1 MQGTRDKKICMK
13 KLLTIVCGLSISLSG
28 HARQGDVEFGV
39 VEADTLS
46 LDVVDTRTIL
56 PYDYSPDFTYEMVE
70 ERLAGLNSGV
80 PIQLNERVFSFID
93 YFTVRNRDYIRSVQQ
108 RAEVYFPIF
117 EKYLKE
123 YDLPEELKYLS
134 IVESGLRTNA
144 ISRVGAGGL
153 WQFMPATG
161 RFYKLHQDWYID
173 ERMDP
178 EKATEAACKYLKQLY
193 GMFGDWD
200 LALAAYNSG
209 PGNVRKAIRRSGY
222 KKTFWEVYRY
232 LPRETRSYV
241 PQFVAILYTMNFN
254 EFHNLYPDE
263 KEYMMAYD
271 TVMIDQY
278 LHIETFAN
286 LTGLC
291 ADDILKLNPHLIRG
305 VIPET
310 VSNYPLRVPS
320 DKMDFVYE
328 NMDFLLDSAGKVGK
342 EHLEKLAQNM
352 PGSTYGRE
360 NVRYR
365 VQSGDVLGT
374 IAQRYHVRVSD
385 LREWNRIS
393 GNMIRVGQTL
403 NIWVLPNYQS
413 KPNLYT
419 PSSTIAKVPTQ
430 STVISASVGADGS
443 KYHMVQS
450 GDTLWD
456 ISKKYGN
463 VSIEK
468 IKQLNNLSSS
478 KIHVGQKL
486 LIE

>member
-1 MQGTRDKKICMK
+1 MK
-13 KLLTIVCGLSISLSG
+13 KLLTFVCCATLTAGVL
-28 HARQGDVEFGV
+28 ARQNDVEFGV
-39 VEADTLS
+39 VQADTLEI
-46 LDVVDTRTIL
+46 DQVDNRTIL
-56 PYDYSPDFTYEMVE
+56 PYDFTPDFTYEMVE
-70 ERLAGLNSGV
+70 ERLASLNSEV
-80 PIQLNERVFSFID
+80 PVQLNDRVFSFID
-93 YFTVRNRDYIRSVQQ
+93 YFAVRNRDYIRSVQQ
-108 RAEVYFPIF
+108 KADVYFPIF
-117 EKYLKE
+117 EKYLKA
-123 YDLPEELKYLS
+123 YGLPEELKYLS

-193 GMFGDWD
+193 DMFGDWD

-241 PQFVAILYTMNFN
+241 PQFVAIMYTMNFN
-254 EFHNLYPDE
+254 EFHNLFPAE
-263 KEYMMAYD
+263 KEYLMAYD

-291 ADDILKLNPHLIRG
+291 TDDILKLNPHLIRG
-305 VIPET
+305 VIPE
-310 VSNYPLRVPS
+310 SAKNYPLRIPS
-320 DKMDFVYE
+320 DKLEFVYE

-342 EHLEKLAQNM
+342 EHLEMLARDM

-360 NVRYR
+360 NIRYR

-419 PSSTIAKVPTQ
+419 PSTTIAKVPSQ
-430 STVISASVGADGS
+430 SSVLAASATTGGS
-443 KYHMVQS
+443 KYHMVQP

-478 KIHVGQKL
+478 RIHVGQKL

>member
-1 MQGTRDKKICMK
+1 MK
-13 KLLTIVCGLSISLSG
+13 KLLTFVCGVAIASTSF
-28 HARQGDVEFGV
+28 ARQDDVEFGL
-39 VEADTLS
+39 VESDS
-46 LDVVDTRTIL
+46 LMFDVVDSRTIL
-56 PYDYSPDFTYEMVE
+56 PYDFAPDFTYEMVE
-70 ERLAGLNSGV
+70 ERLVNLNSAV
-80 PIQLNERVFSFID
+80 PLQLNDRVFSFID
-93 YFTVRNRDYIRSVQQ
+93 YFSVRNRDYMRTVQQ
-108 RAEVYFPIF
+108 KAEVYFPIF
-117 EKYLKE
+117 EKYLRQ
-123 YDLPEELKYLS
+123 YGLPEELKYLS
-134 IVESGLRTNA
+134 VVESGLRTNA
-144 ISRVGAGGL
+144 VSRVGAGGL

-161 RFYKLHQDWYID
+161 RFFKLHQDWYID

-222 KKTFWEVYRY
+222 KKTFWDVYRY

-241 PQFVAILYTMNFN
+241 PQFIAILYTMEFN
-254 EFHNLYPDE
+254 DFHNLFPAE
-263 KEYMMAYD
+263 TEYMMAYD

-286 LTGLC
+286 LTGVC
-291 ADDILKLNPHLIRG
+291 TEDILKLNPHLIRG

-310 VSNYPLRVPS
+310 VSNYPLRIPA
-320 DKMDFVYE
+320 DKMEFVYQ
-328 NMDFLLDSAGKVGK
+328 NMEFLLDSAGKVGK
-342 EHLEKLAQNM
+342 EHLERLAKDM

-360 NVRYR
+360 NIRYR
-365 VQSGDVLGT
+365 VRSGDVLGT
-374 IAQRYHVRVSD
+374 IAQRYHVRVTD
-385 LREWNRIS
+385 LREWNRLS

-419 PSSTIAKVPTQ
+419 PATTIAKAPTPRPAL
-430 STVISASVGADGS
+430 TASVGADGS
-443 KYHMVQS
+443 KYHTVQS

-456 ISKKYGN
+456 ISKLYGN
-463 VSIEK
+463 VSVEK
-468 IKQLNNLSSS
+468 IKKLNNLSTSR
-478 KIHVGQKL
+478 INVGQKL

>member
-1 MQGTRDKKICMK
+1 MIDGNNKIVCMK
-13 KLLTIVCGLSISLSG
+13 KLLTFLIGITVASSCFS
-28 HARQGDVEFGV
+28 RQDNVEFDM
-39 VEADTLS
+39 VETDTL
-46 LDVVDTRTIL
+46 LTEEVDLRTIL

-70 ERLAGLNSGV
+70 ERLEALNSKV
-80 PIQLNERVFSFID
+80 PLHLNDRVFSFID
-93 YFTVRNRDYIRSVQQ
+93 YFAVRNRDYIRSVQE
-108 RAEVYFPIF
+108 RADVYFPIF

-123 YDLPEELKYLS
+123 YGLPEELKYLS
-134 IVESGLRTNA
+134 VVESGLRTNA

-222 KKTFWEVYRY
+222 KKSFWEVYQF

-241 PQFVAILYTMNFN
+241 PQFVAILYTMEFN
-254 EFHNLYPDE
+254 EFHNLFPAE
-263 KEYMMAYD
+263 KQYMMAYD
-271 TVMIDQY
+271 TVMINQY

-291 ADDILKLNPHLIRG
+291 TDDILTLNPHLIRG

-310 VSNYPLRVPS
+310 VSNYPLRLPA
-320 DKMDFVYE
+320 DKIGFVYE
-328 NMDFLLDSAGKVGK
+328 NMEYLLDSAGKVGK
-342 EHLEKLAQNM
+342 DHLERLAQDM

-360 NVRYR
+360 NIRYR

-385 LREWNRIS
+385 LREWNNIS
-393 GNMIRVGQTL
+393 GNMIRVGQNL
-403 NIWVLPNYQS
+403 NVWVLPNYQ
-413 KPNLYT
+413 KQPNLYS
-419 PSSTIAKVPTQ
+419 PSTTIAKAPVSQPA
-430 STVISASVGADGS
+430 ISASIDAAGS
-443 KYHMVQS
+443 KYHLVQS

-468 IKQLNNLSSS
+468 IKQLNKLSSNNI
-478 KIHVGQKL
+478 KVGQKL